1 MKQTFKDF
9 FLLFDRFVAL
19 WSDLSRSRKH
29 WCGYAVISWQSNHVT
44 IFQWDAI
51 ELLDHNPL
59 QILILYWS
67 QLHSLKF
74 SDCLAQ
80 LQFSHVD
87 KLRQTYNKKNPQKW
101 PSPLYMLNWSVHTKK
116 ITKSKLATVPAGK
129 NVAHN
134 LSRDLTQTGVM
145 NFALNIRWNVKHGG
159 EWRAICSKLE
169 PDMLLILH
177 CTSSCSAKAIVTE
190 VILVFVVV
198 VEDEFHSGV

>member
-1 MKQTFKDF
+1 MEFSNGQVERQKANWITKQTFKDF
-9 FLLFDRFVAL
+9 FLLFNGFVAL
-19 WSDLSRSRKH
+19 WSDMSRYRKH

-87 KLRQTYNKKNPQKW
+87 KNLSTDRHGQTYNRKNPQKW
-101 PSPLYMLNWSVHTKK
+101 PSPLYMLSWSVHKK
-116 ITKSKLATVPAGK
+116 SSQSKSKLATVTAGK

-134 LSRDLTQTGVM
+134 LSRNLTQTGAM
-145 NFALNIRWNVKHGG
+145 NSALSIRWNAKHGG
-159 EWRAICSKLE
+159 EWRAICSNLE

-177 CTSSCSAKAIVTE
+177 CTSRLFS
-190 VILVFVVV
+190 
-198 VEDEFHSGV
+198 